1 MKKAFFTLA
10 LMLVAFTGNA
20 QTSPRGDLN
29 GDGVV
34 SISDVM
40 ELVSIVLHGDAPQ
53 AYLTCP
59 DDHHPHLI
67 DLGLPSGTKWACCN
81 VDTDHPENQS
91 PTNYGG
97 HYAWGETETKSDYSE
112 SAYQYYKNGS
122 YQSIGSDIAGT
133 EYDVAHVKWSGSWVM
148 PSKEQLDELR
158 NNCTFTLT
166 TQNGVSGILFTG
178 TNGGSI
184 FLPPAGIRRGSDF
197 FGADTDGNYWSST
210 QDPSNAKGASYLIVY
225 SYWLDG
231 STTYGGGRYLGFS
244 VRPVSRN

>member
-29 GDGVV
+29 GDGIV

-40 ELVSIVLHGDAPQ
+40 ELVSIVLYGDAPQ

-59 DDHHPHLI
+59 DNNHPHMI

-81 VDTDHPENQS
+81 VDTDHPENQT
-91 PTNYGG
+91 PENYGG
-97 HYAWGETETKSDYSE
+97 YYAWGETETKSNYSE

-158 NNCTFTLT
+158 NNCTFTWT

-184 FLPPAGIRRGSDF
+184 FLPPAGYRRGSDF

-210 QDPSNAKGASYLIVY
+210 QDPSNAKGAYYLIVY

-231 STTYGGGRYLGFS
+231 STTYAGGRYLGFS